1 MSIFLAKALANSVIQ
16 LGISFK
22 LYWTMVVIGAAVYI
36 INVVVCDKEISRAL
50 HKIFLTRSLLITK
63 SNWSS
68 KLFFQTRLY
77 LYSPVSVESPIIIT
91 GATEVFESLFRSYGI
106 LATQVCGCVTSSH
119 FGVVIASE
127 SPYAF
132 PHGFLFKK
140 LSW

>member
-1 MSIFLAKALANSVIQ
+1 MEYLL
-16 LGISFK
+16 
-22 LYWTMVVIGAAVYI
+22 VYIEQWLLLVRQCII
-36 INVVVCDKEISRAL
+36 INVVVCDKEISRAP
-50 HKIFLTRSLLITK
+50 HKIFLATSLLITK
-63 SNWSS
+63 SNRSS

-77 LYSPVSVESPIIIT
+77 LYSPVAAESPIIIT
-91 GATEVFESLFRSYGI
+91 GAREVFENFFRSRGI

-140 LSW
+140 LS

>member
-1 MSIFLAKALANSVIQ
+1 MSIFLAKVLANTVIQ

-22 LYWTMVVIGAAVYI
+22 LYWIMVVIGAAMYI
-36 INVVVCDKEISRAL
+36 INIVVCDKEISRAL
-50 HKIFLTRSLLITK
+50 HKIFLTRSLTK

-77 LYSPVSVESPIIIT
+77 LYSPVAVESPFIIT
-91 GATEVFESLFRSYGI
+91 GAREVFESFFRSYGI
-106 LATQVCGCVTSSH
+106 LATQVCVCVTSSS

-132 PHGFLFKK
+132 THSFLFRK
-140 LSW
+140 LPW